1 MTQFSEGPTPFFNKG
16 EGGGVPTMFIHTK
29 YFDYSGLL
37 PATYRILL
45 SLKYVRVKI
54 VFKHFVLSFV
64 FLRFANSLLLF
75 CLNFEKYSFLS

>member
-1 MTQFSEGPTPFFNKG
+1 
-16 EGGGVPTMFIHTK
+16 MFIHTK